1 MKSVVDLILRAADA
15 KHVRREPRSAV
26 VLENL
31 QDFLPLAE
39 AIEEH
44 RDCSEINGVSA
55 EPKQM
60 TRNAIQLCHDHTNV
74 LRARRRRDAE
84 QLLYGFTIAKT
95 IGNRRDVIHTVE
107 SGNELAVRLGF
118 PELFHAPVQVPDD
131 TLGINDPFTIELQ
144 FHLKHAMCRRV
155 LGTHADGYFAC
166 IK

>member
-26 VLENL
+26 VLKNL

-55 EPKQM
+55 EPEQM

-74 LRARRRRDAE
+74 LCARRRRDAQ
-84 QLLYGFTIAKT
+84 QLLYGFTIAKA
-95 IGNRRDVIHTVE
+95 IGNRCDVIHAVE